1 MSKFDQ
7 NKYITEYNKQ
17 NYTSCSIKVKKEFME
32 ILTEYSQNLGI
43 SKTEL
48 IQKSVIYCYE
58 NFIDVSKTKL
68 KYTEKSDKNN
78 D

>member
-7 NKYITEYNKQ
+7 NKYIAEYNKQ

-58 NFIDVSKTKL
+58 NYIDISNVKL
-68 KYTEKSDKNN
+68 KYTDKSDKKN